1 MYSIV
6 NTATIYGIDSKL
18 ISVEAD
24 ISEGMPIFEMVG
36 YLSSEVKEA
45 KERVR
50 AALKNAGYALPIKR
64 ITVNLSPAS
73 IRKTGA
79 GFDLPIAVA
88 ILSAIGV
95 IDCPRLDEICLC
107 GEIGLDGKIQPIN
120 GVLSMVME
128 AKKNNLKIML
138 VPKKNLTEARLVNEI
153 ICIGVENISDVIDIL
168 NEQKFVTEKIEEQS
182 EIVEGISNNEC
193 EFDFSMINGQLAL
206 RRACE
211 VAISGMHNMLMVGPP
226 GAGKSMIAKCIP
238 SILPPMDAEE
248 QLEISKI
255 YSVCGMFDERNG
267 LIRSRPFRNPHH
279 TVSAQGLV
287 GGGQIPHPG
296 EISLAHGG
304 ILFLDEL
311 TEFNKST
318 LEILRQPLEDKKVN
332 ISRSSGSFT
341 FPANFVLIA
350 AMNPCSCGYYPDLN
364 RCHCSRMSL
373 QRYLSKVSEPLLDRI
388 DICME
393 APTLKFSQITQKQPN
408 ESSEAIRKRVIKC
421 HEIQNARYKDYD
433 FKFNSQI
440 PSGLIEKFC
449 KLGSEG
455 ISYMEE
461 MYDKYSLTARTYH
474 KVLKVART
482 IADMNS
488 SEDIALNHLQ
498 EAMIYRGLDRKYWE
512 EGI

>member
-1 MYSIV
+1 MYSVV

-64 ITVNLSPAS
+64 ITINLSPAS

-88 ILSAIGV
+88 ILSAIG
-95 IDCPRLDEICLC
+95 IIECEKLPTICLC

-120 GVLSMVME
+120 GVLSMAIE
-128 AKKNNLKIML
+128 AKKNNFEVLI
-138 VPKKNLTEARLVNEI
+138 VPKDNLMEARLVTGI
-153 ICIGVENISDVIDIL
+153 KSIGVENITDVIEL
-168 NEQKFVTEKIEEQS
+168 MNEGKFEEQTVDMLGTSKFS
-182 EIVEGISNNEC
+182 EDEY
-193 EFDFSMINGQLAL
+193 DFSMINGQQAL

-238 SILPPMDAEE
+238 SILPKMDDKE
-248 QLEISKI
+248 QLELSKI
-255 YSVCGMFDERNG
+255 YSVCGMFDERKG
-267 LIRSRPFRNPHH
+267 LIQARPFRSPHH

-287 GGGQIPHPG
+287 GGGHNPHPG
-296 EISLAHGG
+296 EISLAHRGV
-304 ILFLDEL
+304 LFLDEL

-318 LEILRQPLEDKKVN
+318 LEILRQPLEDKQVN
-332 ISRSSGSFT
+332 ISRASGSFT
-341 FPANFVLIA
+341 FPADFVLVA

-364 RCHCSRMSL
+364 RCHCTRLSI
-373 QRYLSKVSEPLLDRI
+373 QRYLSKISQPLLDRI
-388 DICME
+388 DICVE
-393 APTLKFSQITQKQPN
+393 APTLNFAQISMKQKN
-408 ESSEAIRKRVIKC
+408 ESSEEIRKRVIAC
-421 HEIQNARYKDYD
+421 HEIQNKRYADYE
-433 FKFNSQI
+433 FRFNSQI
-440 PSGLIEKFC
+440 PSGLMDKFC
-449 KLGSEG
+449 VLTDQE
-455 ISYMEE
+455 IEYMES
-461 MYDKYSLTARTYH
+461 MYEKYSLTARTYH
-474 KVLKVART
+474 KVLRVART
-482 IADMNS
+482 LADMDLCS
-488 SEDIALNHLQ
+488 DIRLEHLQ
-498 EAMIYRGLDRKYWE
+498 EALCYRGLDKRYWE

>member
-1 MYSIV
+1 MYSVV

-64 ITVNLSPAS
+64 ITINLSPAS

-88 ILSAIGV
+88 ILSAIG
-95 IDCPRLDEICLC
+95 IIECEKLPTICLC

-120 GVLSMVME
+120 GVLSMAIE
-128 AKKNNLKIML
+128 AKKNNFEVLI
-138 VPKKNLTEARLVNEI
+138 VPKDNLMEARLVTGI
-153 ICIGVENISDVIDIL
+153 KSIGVENISDVIEL
-168 NEQKFVTEKIEEQS
+168 MNEGKFEEQTVDMLGTSKFS
-182 EIVEGISNNEC
+182 EDEY
-193 EFDFSMINGQLAL
+193 DFSMINGQQAL

-238 SILPPMDAEE
+238 SILPKMDDKE
-248 QLEISKI
+248 QLELSKI
-255 YSVCGMFDERNG
+255 YSVCGMFDERKG
-267 LIRSRPFRNPHH
+267 LIQARPFRSPHH

-287 GGGQIPHPG
+287 GGGHNPHPG
-296 EISLAHGG
+296 EISLAHRGV
-304 ILFLDEL
+304 LFLDEL

-318 LEILRQPLEDKKVN
+318 LEILRQPLEDKQVN
-332 ISRSSGSFT
+332 ISRASGSFT
-341 FPANFVLIA
+341 FPADFVLVA

-364 RCHCSRMSL
+364 RCHCTRLSI
-373 QRYLSKVSEPLLDRI
+373 QRYLSKISQPLLDRI
-388 DICME
+388 DICVE
-393 APTLKFSQITQKQPN
+393 APTLNFAQISMKQKN
-408 ESSEAIRKRVIKC
+408 ESSEEIRKRVIAC
-421 HEIQNARYKDYD
+421 HEIQNKRYADYE
-433 FKFNSQI
+433 FRFNSQI
-440 PSGLIEKFC
+440 PSGLMDKFC
-449 KLGSEG
+449 VLTDQE
-455 ISYMEE
+455 IEYMEG
-461 MYDKYSLTARTYH
+461 MYEKYSLTARTYH
-474 KVLKVART
+474 KVLRVART
-482 IADMNS
+482 LADMDLCS
-488 SEDIALNHLQ
+488 DIRLEHLQ
-498 EAMIYRGLDRKYWE
+498 EALCYRGLDKRYWE

>member
-6 NTATIYGIDSKL
+6 NTATIFGIDSKL

-64 ITVNLSPAS
+64 ITINLSPAS

-95 IDCPRLDEICLC
+95 IECEKLSSICLC

-120 GVLSMVME
+120 GVLSMAIE
-128 AKKNNLKIML
+128 AKKQNFEILIVPRENLL
-138 VPKKNLTEARLVNEI
+138 EARLVSGI
-153 ICIGVENISDVIDIL
+153 KTIGVENISDVIKL
-168 NEQKFVTEKIEEQS
+168 MNEGRFEEEEIKAEESAVITEEDY
-182 EIVEGISNNEC
+182 
-193 EFDFSMINGQLAL
+193 DFSMINGQQAL

-238 SILPPMDAEE
+238 SILPEMDNDE
-248 QLEISKI
+248 QLELSKI
-255 YSVCGMFDERNG
+255 YSVCGMFDERKG
-267 LIRSRPFRNPHH
+267 LITSRPFRSPHH

-287 GGGQIPHPG
+287 GGGHNPHPG
-296 EISLAHGG
+296 EISLAHRGV
-304 ILFLDEL
+304 LFLDEL

-318 LEILRQPLEDKKVN
+318 LEILRQPLEDKQVN
-332 ISRSSGSFT
+332 ISRAAGSFT
-341 FPANFVLIA
+341 FPADFVLVA

-364 RCHCSRMSL
+364 KCHCTRMSI
-373 QRYLSKVSEPLLDRI
+373 QRYLSKISQPLLDRI
-388 DICME
+388 DICVE
-393 APTLKFSQITQKQPN
+393 APTLNFAQISMRQSN
-408 ESSEAIRKRVIKC
+408 ESSADIRQRVIRC
-421 HEIQNARYKDYD
+421 HEIQRKRYKNYD

-440 PSGLIEKFC
+440 PSGLMNKFC
-449 KLGSEG
+449 SLTDEE
-455 ISYMEE
+455 IEYMEC
-461 MYDKYSLTARTYH
+461 MYEKYSLTARTYH
-474 KVLKVART
+474 KVLRVART
-482 IADMNS
+482 IADMAE
-488 SEDIALNHLQ
+488 SEDILMEHLQ
-498 EAMIYRGLDRKYWE
+498 EAMCYRGLDKRYWE

>member
-6 NTATIYGIDSKL
+6 NTATIFGIDSKL
-18 ISVEAD
+18 VSVEAD

-88 ILSAIGV
+88 ILSAIGIV
-95 IDCPRLDEICLC
+95 ECDELNSICLC

-120 GVLSMVME
+120 GILSMAME
-128 AKKNNLKIML
+128 AKKNGLKVII
-138 VPKKNLTEARLVNEI
+138 VPKENLLEACLVKDI
-153 ICIGVENISDVIDIL
+153 ISIGVEHISEVIEIL
-168 NEQKFVTEKIEEQS
+168 NAGDFSQKEIDKPETKKSFSEEY
-182 EIVEGISNNEC
+182 
-193 EFDFSMINGQLAL
+193 DFSMINGQQAL

-238 SILPPMDAEE
+238 SILPPMDSQE
-248 QLEISKI
+248 QLELSKI
-255 YSVCGMFDERNG
+255 YSVCGLFDERNG
-267 LIRSRPFRNPHH
+267 LMTSRPFRSPHH
-279 TVSAQGLV
+279 TVSPQGLV
-287 GGGQIPHPG
+287 GGGQNPHPG
-296 EISLAHGG
+296 EISLAHEGV
-304 ILFLDEL
+304 LFLDEL

-318 LEILRQPLEDKKVN
+318 LEIMRQPLEDKKVN
-332 ISRSSGSFT
+332 IARAGGSFS
-341 FPANFVLIA
+341 FPADFVLVA

-364 RCHCSRMSL
+364 RCHCTRQSI
-373 QRYLSKVSEPLLDRI
+373 QRYMSKISQPLLDRI
-388 DICME
+388 DICAE
-393 APTLKFSQITQKQPN
+393 APTLNFSQITVKGQN
-408 ESSEAIRKRVIKC
+408 ESSEEIRKRVVAC
-421 HEIQNARYKDYD
+421 HEIQRQRYKDYE

-440 PSGLIEKFC
+440 PSNLIGKFC
-449 KLGSEG
+449 SLTEEESE
-455 ISYMEE
+455 YMER
-461 MYDKYSLTARTYH
+461 MYEKYSLTARTYH
-474 KVLKVART
+474 KVLRVART
-482 IADMNS
+482 IADMS
-488 SEDIALNHLQ
+488 GSENISLDHLQ
-498 EAMIYRGLDRKYWE
+498 EAICYRGLDKRYWQ

>member
-6 NTATIYGIDSKL
+6 NTATIFGIDSKL

-64 ITVNLSPAS
+64 ITINLSPAS

-95 IDCPRLDEICLC
+95 IECEKLSSICLC

-120 GVLSMVME
+120 GVLSMAIE
-128 AKKNNLKIML
+128 AKKQNFEILIVPRENLL
-138 VPKKNLTEARLVNEI
+138 EARLVSGI
-153 ICIGVENISDVIDIL
+153 KTIGVENISDVIEL
-168 NEQKFVTEKIEEQS
+168 MNEGRFEEEEIKAEESASITEEDY
-182 EIVEGISNNEC
+182 
-193 EFDFSMINGQLAL
+193 DFSMINGQQAL

-238 SILPPMDAEE
+238 SILPAMDNDE
-248 QLEISKI
+248 QLELSKI
-255 YSVCGMFDERNG
+255 YSVCGMFDERKG
-267 LIRSRPFRNPHH
+267 LITSRPFRSPHH

-287 GGGQIPHPG
+287 GGGHNPHPG
-296 EISLAHGG
+296 EISLAHRGV
-304 ILFLDEL
+304 LFLDEL

-318 LEILRQPLEDKKVN
+318 LEILRQPLEDKQVN
-332 ISRSSGSFT
+332 ISRAAGSFT
-341 FPANFVLIA
+341 FPADFVLVA

-364 RCHCSRMSL
+364 KCHCTRMSI
-373 QRYLSKVSEPLLDRI
+373 QRYLSKISQPLLDRI
-388 DICME
+388 DICVE
-393 APTLKFSQITQKQPN
+393 APTLNFAQISMRQSN
-408 ESSEAIRKRVIKC
+408 ESSADIRQRVIRC
-421 HEIQNARYKDYD
+421 HEIQRKRYKNYD

-440 PSGLIEKFC
+440 PSGLMNKFC
-449 KLGSEG
+449 SLTDEE
-455 ISYMEE
+455 IEYMEC
-461 MYDKYSLTARTYH
+461 MYEKYSLTARTYH
-474 KVLKVART
+474 KVLRVART
-482 IADMNS
+482 IADMAE
-488 SEDIALNHLQ
+488 SEDILMEHLQ
-498 EAMIYRGLDRKYWE
+498 EAMCYRGLDKRYWE

>member
-6 NTATIYGIDSKL
+6 NTATIFGIDSKI

-50 AALKNAGYALPIKR
+50 AALKNEGYALPVKR

-95 IDCPRLDEICLC
+95 VEVDSLENVCLL

-128 AKKNNLKIML
+128 ARKNNIGIVIVPNENL
-138 VPKKNLTEARLVNEI
+138 VEARLVSGI
-153 ICIGVENISDVIDIL
+153 STIGVGRLKDVIDIL
-168 NEQKFVTEKIEEQS
+168 NEKKFEMKQELP
-182 EIVEGISNNEC
+182 EIQPENNSV
-193 EFDFSMINGQLAL
+193 EFDFSMINGQQVL

-211 VAISGMHNMLMVGPP
+211 ISISGMHNLLMVGPP
-226 GAGKSMIAKCIP
+226 GAGKSMVAKCIP
-238 SILPPMDAEE
+238 SILPMMDEEE
-248 QLEISKI
+248 QMELSKI
-255 YSVCGMFDERNG
+255 YSVSGMFNERKG
-267 LIRSRPFRNPHH
+267 LIKNRPFRSPHH
-279 TVSAQGLV
+279 TISPQGLV
-287 GGGQIPHPG
+287 GGGQIPKPG

-318 LEILRQPLEDKKVN
+318 LEILRQPLEDKKVH
-332 ISRSSGSFT
+332 IARATGSFV
-341 FPANFVLIA
+341 FPADFVMVA

-364 RCHCSRMSL
+364 RCHCTKQSIS
-373 QRYLSKVSEPLLDRI
+373 RYLSKISQPLLDRI
-388 DICME
+388 DICVE
-393 APTLKFSQITQKQPN
+393 APTLQFAQLKKGNTKN
-408 ESSEAIRKRVIKC
+408 ESSEEIRKRVVEVQK
-421 HEIQNARYKDYD
+421 IQAQRYKAYG

-440 PSGLIEKFC
+440 PSGMIDMFC
-449 KLGSEG
+449 PLSEQDT
-455 ISYMEE
+455 IYMEE
-461 MYDKYSLTARTYH
+461 MYNKYSLTARTYH
-474 KVLKVART
+474 KVLRVART
-482 IADMNS
+482 LADMNGQ
-488 SEDIALNHLQ
+488 EDITRSNLQ
-498 EAMIYRGLDRKYWE
+498 EALLYRGLDKKYWE
-512 EGI
+512 EY

>member
-6 NTATIYGIDSKL
+6 NTATIFGIDSKL

-64 ITVNLSPAS
+64 ITINLSPAS

-95 IDCPRLDEICLC
+95 IECEKLSSICLC

-120 GVLSMVME
+120 GVLSMAIE
-128 AKKNNLKIML
+128 AKKQNLEIL
-138 VPKKNLTEARLVNEI
+138 IVPRENLLEARLVSGI
-153 ICIGVENISDVIDIL
+153 KTIGVENISDVIEL
-168 NEQKFVTEKIEEQS
+168 MNEGRFEEEEIKAEESAVITEEAY
-182 EIVEGISNNEC
+182 
-193 EFDFSMINGQLAL
+193 DFSMINGQQAL

-238 SILPPMDAEE
+238 SILPEMDNDE
-248 QLEISKI
+248 QLELSKI
-255 YSVCGMFDERNG
+255 YSVCGMFDERKG
-267 LIRSRPFRNPHH
+267 LITSRPFRSPHH

-287 GGGQIPHPG
+287 GGGHNPHPG
-296 EISLAHGG
+296 EISLAHRGV
-304 ILFLDEL
+304 LFLDEL

-318 LEILRQPLEDKKVN
+318 LEILRQPLEDKQVN
-332 ISRSSGSFT
+332 ISRAAGSFT
-341 FPANFVLIA
+341 FPADFVLVA

-364 RCHCSRMSL
+364 KCHCTRMSI
-373 QRYLSKVSEPLLDRI
+373 QRYLSKISQPLLDRI
-388 DICME
+388 DICVE
-393 APTLKFSQITQKQPN
+393 APTLNFAQISMRQSN
-408 ESSEAIRKRVIKC
+408 ESSADIRQRVIRC
-421 HEIQNARYKDYD
+421 HEIQRKRYKNYD

-440 PSGLIEKFC
+440 PSGLMNKFC
-449 KLGSEG
+449 SLTDEE
-455 ISYMEE
+455 IEYMEC
-461 MYDKYSLTARTYH
+461 MYEKYSLTARTYH
-474 KVLKVART
+474 KVLRVART
-482 IADMNS
+482 IADMAE
-488 SEDIALNHLQ
+488 SEDILMEHLQ
-498 EAMIYRGLDRKYWE
+498 EAMCYRGLDKRYWE

>member
-6 NTATIYGIDSKL
+6 NTATIFGIDSKL

-64 ITVNLSPAS
+64 ITINLSPAS

-95 IDCPRLDEICLC
+95 IECEKLSSICLC

-120 GVLSMVME
+120 GVLSMAIE
-128 AKKNNLKIML
+128 AKKQNFEILI
-138 VPKKNLTEARLVNEI
+138 VPKENLLEARLVSGI
-153 ICIGVENISDVIDIL
+153 KTIGVENISDVIEL
-168 NEQKFVTEKIEEQS
+168 MNEGRFEEEEIKAEASAVITEEDY
-182 EIVEGISNNEC
+182 
-193 EFDFSMINGQLAL
+193 DFSMINGQQAL

-238 SILPPMDAEE
+238 SILPEMDNDE
-248 QLEISKI
+248 QLELSKI
-255 YSVCGMFDERNG
+255 YSVCGMFDERKG
-267 LIRSRPFRNPHH
+267 LITSRPFRSPHH

-287 GGGQIPHPG
+287 GGGHNPHPG
-296 EISLAHGG
+296 EISLAHRGV
-304 ILFLDEL
+304 LFLDEL

-318 LEILRQPLEDKKVN
+318 LEILRQPLEDKQVN
-332 ISRSSGSFT
+332 ISRAAGSFT
-341 FPANFVLIA
+341 FPADFVLVA

-364 RCHCSRMSL
+364 KCHCTRMSI
-373 QRYLSKVSEPLLDRI
+373 QRYLSKISQPLLDRI
-388 DICME
+388 DICVE
-393 APTLKFSQITQKQPN
+393 APTLNFAQISMRQSN
-408 ESSEAIRKRVIKC
+408 ESSADIRQRVIRC
-421 HEIQNARYKDYD
+421 HEIQRKRYKNYD

-440 PSGLIEKFC
+440 PSGLMNKFC
-449 KLGSEG
+449 SLTDEE
-455 ISYMEE
+455 IEYMEC
-461 MYDKYSLTARTYH
+461 MYEKYSLTARTYH
-474 KVLKVART
+474 KVLRVART
-482 IADMNS
+482 IADMAE
-488 SEDIALNHLQ
+488 SEDILMEHLQ
-498 EAMIYRGLDRKYWE
+498 EAMCYRGLDKRYWE

>member
-6 NTATIYGIDSKL
+6 NTATIFGIDSKI

-50 AALKNAGYALPIKR
+50 AALKNEGYALPVKR

-95 IDCPRLDEICLC
+95 VEADSLENVCLL

-128 AKKNNLKIML
+128 ARKSNIGIVIVPNENL
-138 VPKKNLTEARLVNEI
+138 VEARLVSGI
-153 ICIGVENISDVIDIL
+153 STIGVERLKDVIDIL
-168 NEQKFVTEKIEEQS
+168 NEKKFEMSQELPEFQPEVNG
-182 EIVEGISNNEC
+182 V
-193 EFDFSMINGQLAL
+193 EFDFSMINGQQVL

-211 VAISGMHNMLMVGPP
+211 ISISGMHNLLMVGPP
-226 GAGKSMIAKCIP
+226 GAGKSMVAKCIP
-238 SILPPMDAEE
+238 SILPEMDEEE
-248 QLEISKI
+248 QMELSKI
-255 YSVCGMFDERNG
+255 YSVSGMFNERKG
-267 LIRSRPFRNPHH
+267 LIKNRPFRSPHH
-279 TVSAQGLV
+279 TISPQGLV
-287 GGGQIPHPG
+287 GGGQIPKPG

-318 LEILRQPLEDKKVN
+318 LEILRQPLEDKKVH
-332 ISRSSGSFT
+332 IARATGSFV
-341 FPANFVLIA
+341 FPADFVMVA

-364 RCHCSRMSL
+364 RCHCTKQSIS
-373 QRYLSKVSEPLLDRI
+373 RYLSKISQPLLDRI
-388 DICME
+388 DICVE
-393 APTLKFSQITQKQPN
+393 APTLQFAHLKKGTEKN
-408 ESSEAIRKRVIKC
+408 ESSEEIRKRVVAVQK
-421 HEIQNARYKDYD
+421 IQTERYRDYG

-440 PSGLIEKFC
+440 PSGIIDKFC
-449 KLGSEG
+449 PLSDENT
-455 ISYMEE
+455 IYMEE
-461 MYDKYSLTARTYH
+461 MYNKYSLTARTYH
-474 KVLKVART
+474 KVLRVART
-482 IADMNS
+482 LADMEGN
-488 SEDIALNHLQ
+488 EDITRSNLQ
-498 EAMIYRGLDRKYWE
+498 EALLYRGLDKKYWE
-512 EGI
+512 EF

>member
-50 AALKNAGYALPIKR
+50 AALKNAGYSLPIKR

-88 ILSAIGV
+88 ILSAIG
-95 IDCPRLDEICLC
+95 IIECDLSLLCLC
-107 GEIGLDGKIQPIN
+107 GEIGLDGKIQPVN
-120 GVLSMVME
+120 GVLSMAME
-128 AKKNNLKIML
+128 AQKKGLQVLIVPYDNLL
-138 VPKKNLTEARLVNEI
+138 EARLVTGIKSIGVKSITDVIEVLNAGDFKENEI
-153 ICIGVENISDVIDIL
+153 EAVESS
-168 NEQKFVTEKIEEQS
+168 KMSQS
-182 EIVEGISNNEC
+182 EEY
-193 EFDFSMINGQLAL
+193 DFSMINGQQAL

-238 SILPPMDAEE
+238 SILPSMDDKE
-248 QLEISKI
+248 QMEISKI

-267 LIRSRPFRNPHH
+267 LINKRPFRSPHH
-279 TVSAQGLV
+279 TVSPQGLV
-287 GGGQIPHPG
+287 GGGNNPHPG
-296 EISLAHGG
+296 EISLAHSGV
-304 ILFLDEL
+304 LFLDEL

-332 ISRSSGSFT
+332 ISRSAGSFT
-341 FPANFVLIA
+341 FPADFVLVA

-364 RCHCSRMSL
+364 RCHCSRLSI
-373 QRYLSKVSEPLLDRI
+373 QRYLSKISQPLLDRI
-388 DICME
+388 DICSE
-393 APTLKFSQITQKQPN
+393 APTLNFTQISIKQNN
-408 ESSEAIRKRVIKC
+408 ESSAEIRERVVRC
-421 HEIQNARYKDYD
+421 HNIQKERFADYE

-440 PSGLIEKFC
+440 PSNLIDKFC
-449 KLGSEG
+449 GLGEEENAF
-455 ISYMEE
+455 MEE
-461 MYDKYSLTARTYH
+461 MYEKYSLTARTYH
-474 KVLKVART
+474 KVLRVART
-482 IADMNS
+482 IADMNQD
-488 SEDIALNHLQ
+488 EKVELKHLR
-498 EAMIYRGLDRKYWE
+498 EAICYRGLDKHYWE

>member
-6 NTATIYGIDSKL
+6 NTATIFGIDSKL

-64 ITVNLSPAS
+64 ITINLSPAS

-95 IDCPRLDEICLC
+95 IECEKLSSICLC

-120 GVLSMVME
+120 GVLSMAIE
-128 AKKNNLKIML
+128 AKKQNFEILI
-138 VPKKNLTEARLVNEI
+138 VPKENLLEARLVSGI
-153 ICIGVENISDVIDIL
+153 KTIGVENISDVIEL
-168 NEQKFVTEKIEEQS
+168 MNEGRFEEEEIKAETSAVITEEDY
-182 EIVEGISNNEC
+182 
-193 EFDFSMINGQLAL
+193 DFSMINGQQAL

-238 SILPPMDAEE
+238 SILPEMDNDE
-248 QLEISKI
+248 QLELSKI
-255 YSVCGMFDERNG
+255 YSVCGMFDERKG
-267 LIRSRPFRNPHH
+267 LITSRPFRSPHH

-287 GGGQIPHPG
+287 GGGHNPHPG
-296 EISLAHGG
+296 EISLAHRGV
-304 ILFLDEL
+304 LFLDEL

-318 LEILRQPLEDKKVN
+318 LEILRQPLEDKQVN
-332 ISRSSGSFT
+332 ISRAAGSFT
-341 FPANFVLIA
+341 FPADFVLVA

-364 RCHCSRMSL
+364 KCHCTRMSI
-373 QRYLSKVSEPLLDRI
+373 QRYLSKISQPLLDRI
-388 DICME
+388 DICVE
-393 APTLKFSQITQKQPN
+393 APTLNFAQISMRQSN
-408 ESSEAIRKRVIKC
+408 ESSADIRQRVIRC
-421 HEIQNARYKDYD
+421 HEIQRKRYKNYD

-440 PSGLIEKFC
+440 PSGLMNKFC
-449 KLGSEG
+449 SLTDEE
-455 ISYMEE
+455 IEYMEC
-461 MYDKYSLTARTYH
+461 MYEKYSLTARTYH
-474 KVLKVART
+474 KVLRVART
-482 IADMNS
+482 IADMAE
-488 SEDIALNHLQ
+488 SEDILMEHLQ
-498 EAMIYRGLDRKYWE
+498 EAMCYRGLDKRYWE

>member
-6 NTATIYGIDSKL
+6 NTATIFGIDSKL

-64 ITVNLSPAS
+64 ITINLSPAS

-95 IDCPRLDEICLC
+95 IECEKLSSICLC

-120 GVLSMVME
+120 GVLSMAIE
-128 AKKNNLKIML
+128 AKKQNLEIL
-138 VPKKNLTEARLVNEI
+138 IVPRENLLEARLVSGI
-153 ICIGVENISDVIDIL
+153 KTIGVENISDVIEL
-168 NEQKFVTEKIEEQS
+168 MNEGRFEEEEIKTEESAVITEDDY
-182 EIVEGISNNEC
+182 
-193 EFDFSMINGQLAL
+193 DFSMINGQQAL

-238 SILPPMDAEE
+238 SILPEMDNDE
-248 QLEISKI
+248 QLELSKI
-255 YSVCGMFDERNG
+255 YSVCGMFDERKG
-267 LIRSRPFRNPHH
+267 LITSRPFRSPHH

-287 GGGQIPHPG
+287 GGGHNPHPG
-296 EISLAHGG
+296 EISLAHRGV
-304 ILFLDEL
+304 LFLDEL

-318 LEILRQPLEDKKVN
+318 LEILRQPLEDKQVN
-332 ISRSSGSFT
+332 ISRAAGSFT
-341 FPANFVLIA
+341 FPADFVLVA

-364 RCHCSRMSL
+364 KCHCTRMSI
-373 QRYLSKVSEPLLDRI
+373 QRYLSKISQPLLDRI
-388 DICME
+388 DICVE
-393 APTLKFSQITQKQPN
+393 APTLNFAQISMRQSN
-408 ESSEAIRKRVIKC
+408 ESSADIRQRVIRC
-421 HEIQNARYKDYD
+421 HEIQRKRYKNYD

-440 PSGLIEKFC
+440 PSGLMNKFC
-449 KLGSEG
+449 SLTDEE
-455 ISYMEE
+455 IEYMEC
-461 MYDKYSLTARTYH
+461 MYEKYSLTARTYH
-474 KVLKVART
+474 KVLRVART
-482 IADMNS
+482 IADMAE
-488 SEDIALNHLQ
+488 SEDILMEHLQ
-498 EAMIYRGLDRKYWE
+498 EAMCYRGLDKRYWE

>member
-6 NTATIYGIDSKL
+6 NTATIFGIDSKL

-88 ILSAIGV
+88 ILSAIG
-95 IDCPRLDEICLC
+95 IINCEKLSSICLC
-107 GEIGLDGKIQPIN
+107 GEIGLDGKIQPVN
-120 GVLSMVME
+120 GVLSMAME
-128 AKKNNLKIML
+128 ARRNNLQIMI
-138 VPKKNLTEARLVNEI
+138 VPKDNLVEARLVNDLTTIGVSQISEVIELLNEGVFDAKDEI
-153 ICIGVENISDVIDIL
+153 INM
-168 NEQKFVTEKIEEQS
+168 EETSQ
-182 EIVEGISNNEC
+182 EDMEY
-193 EFDFSMINGQLAL
+193 DFSMINGQQAL

-238 SILPPMDAEE
+238 SILPAMDADE
-248 QLEISKI
+248 QLELSKI
-255 YSVCGMFDERNG
+255 YSVCGMFDERGG
-267 LIRSRPFRNPHH
+267 LMKKRPFRSPHH
-279 TVSAQGLV
+279 TVSPQGLV
-287 GGGQIPHPG
+287 GGGQNPKPG

-304 ILFLDEL
+304 VLFLDEL
-311 TEFNKST
+311 TEFTKST
-318 LEILRQPLEDKKVN
+318 IEMLRQPLEDKKVN
-332 ISRSSGSFT
+332 ISRTSGSFT
-341 FPANFVLIA
+341 FPADFVMVA

-364 RCHCSRMSL
+364 RCHCSRMSI
-373 QRYLSKVSEPLLDRI
+373 QRYLAKISQPLLDRI
-388 DICME
+388 DICVE
-393 APTLKFSQITQKQPN
+393 APTLNFAQIALRQKN
-408 ESSEAIRKRVIKC
+408 ESSADIRLRVERV
-421 HEIQNARYKDYD
+421 HEIQRERYKNFD

-440 PSGLIEKFC
+440 PSSHIDVFC
-449 KLGSEG
+449 PLKEDEAK
-455 ISYMEE
+455 YMEE
-461 MYDKYSLTARTYH
+461 MYEKYSLTARTYH
-474 KVLKVART
+474 KVLRVART
-482 IADMNS
+482 IADMDGCQ
-488 SEDIALNHLQ
+488 DISLVHLQ
-498 EAMIYRGLDRKYWE
+498 EAVCYRGLDKHYWE

>member
-6 NTATIYGIDSKL
+6 NTATIFGIDSKL

-64 ITVNLSPAS
+64 ITINLSPAS

-95 IDCPRLDEICLC
+95 IECEKLSSICLC

-120 GVLSMVME
+120 GVLSMAIE
-128 AKKNNLKIML
+128 AKKQNFEILI
-138 VPKKNLTEARLVNEI
+138 VPKENLLEARLVSGI
-153 ICIGVENISDVIDIL
+153 KTIGVENISDVIEL
-168 NEQKFVTEKIEEQS
+168 MNEGRFEEEEIKAEASAVITEEDY
-182 EIVEGISNNEC
+182 
-193 EFDFSMINGQLAL
+193 DFSMINGQQAL

-238 SILPPMDAEE
+238 SILPEMDNDE
-248 QLEISKI
+248 QLELSKI
-255 YSVCGMFDERNG
+255 YSVCGMFDERKG
-267 LIRSRPFRNPHH
+267 LITSRPFRSPHH

-287 GGGQIPHPG
+287 GGGHNPHPG
-296 EISLAHGG
+296 EISLAHRGV
-304 ILFLDEL
+304 LFLDEL

-318 LEILRQPLEDKKVN
+318 LEILRQPLEDKQVN
-332 ISRSSGSFT
+332 ISRAAGSFT
-341 FPANFVLIA
+341 FPADFVLVA

-364 RCHCSRMSL
+364 KCHCTRMSI
-373 QRYLSKVSEPLLDRI
+373 QRYLSKISQPLLDRI
-388 DICME
+388 DICVE
-393 APTLKFSQITQKQPN
+393 APTLNFAQISMRQSN
-408 ESSEAIRKRVIKC
+408 ESSADIRQRVIRCHQIQRKR
-421 HEIQNARYKDYD
+421 YKNYD

-440 PSGLIEKFC
+440 PSGLMNKFC
-449 KLGSEG
+449 SLTDEE
-455 ISYMEE
+455 IEYMEC
-461 MYDKYSLTARTYH
+461 MYEKYSLTARTYH
-474 KVLKVART
+474 KVLRVART
-482 IADMNS
+482 IADMAE
-488 SEDIALNHLQ
+488 SEDILMEHLQ
-498 EAMIYRGLDRKYWE
+498 EAMCYRGLDKRYWE

>member
-1 MYSIV
+1 MYSVV
-6 NTATIYGIDSKL
+6 NTATIFGIDSKI

-50 AALKNAGYALPIKR
+50 AALKNEGYALPIKR

-88 ILSAIGV
+88 ILSAIG
-95 IDCPRLDEICLC
+95 IINCHRLPNICLC
-107 GEIGLDGKIQPIN
+107 GEIALDGKIQPVN

-128 AKKNNLKIML
+128 AKKNNLDIVI
-138 VPKKNLTEARLVNEI
+138 VPKENLMEARLVTGI
-153 ICIGVENISDVIDIL
+153 RTLGVSQLKEVIDIL
-168 NEQKFVTEKIEEQS
+168 NNGTFEAQE
-182 EIVEGISNNEC
+182 EIVFDSPEVKDEQY
-193 EFDFSMINGQLAL
+193 DFSMINGQKAL

-211 VAISGMHNMLMVGPP
+211 VSISGMHNLLMVGPP

-238 SILPPMDAEE
+238 SILPSMDSEE
-248 QLEISKI
+248 QMELSKI
-255 YSVCGMFDERNG
+255 YSVSGMFDERKG
-267 LIRSRPFRNPHH
+267 LIKNRPFRSPHH

-287 GGGQIPHPG
+287 GGGHIPKPG

-304 ILFLDEL
+304 VLFLDEL

-332 ISRSSGSFT
+332 ISRATGSFT
-341 FPANFVLIA
+341 FPADFVMVA
-350 AMNPCSCGYYPDLN
+350 AMNPCGCGYYPDLN
-364 RCHCSRMSL
+364 RCHCTRLSIN
-373 QRYLSKVSEPLLDRI
+373 RYLSKVSQPLLDRI
-388 DICME
+388 DICAE
-393 APTLKFSQITQKQPN
+393 APTLNFSMIHKPQDN
-408 ESSEAIRKRVIKC
+408 ESSEEIRKRVVKV
-421 HEIQNARYKDYD
+421 HEIQQKRYKNYG

-440 PSGLIEKFC
+440 PSNLMDTFC
-449 KLGSEG
+449 HLSEED
-455 ISYMEE
+455 SKYMEE
-461 MYDKYSLTARTYH
+461 MYEKYSMTARTYH

-482 IADMNS
+482 IADMDGAD
-488 SEDIALNHLQ
+488 DINRIHLQ
-498 EAMIYRGLDRKYWE
+498 EAVLYRNLDKKYWE
-512 EGI
+512 EG